1 MVFGF
6 KQNIMEKQTVLL
18 LILTGLVCSWAC
30 QPAATGEEEVDA
42 AEKASI
48 EETNAAPAEPED
60 L

>member
-1 MVFGF
+1 
-6 KQNIMEKQTVLL
+6 MEKQTVSL

-30 QPAATGEEEVDA
+30 QPAATGKEEVDA

-48 EETNAAPAEPED
+48 EETDAAPAEPED